1 MSSQTPTIL
10 IVYPPEFGCYPKFA
24 RKVNRILSGLDQFKI
39 LYISDEK
46 KILDDYLKKER
57 PSVEVRK
64 IENIVDEIKKITH
77 AIFFDDGEFLPDLK
91 ALLEEYNIILRIINI
106 QVTKVI
112 NVDQGEEYDI
122 YIGRGSGWGN
132 PYAIGFDGD
141 REDVMRKFKYDF
153 DGDLLKDGTEF
164 KQKLLLLKG
173 KKLGCHCKPDDCHGD
188 VLVEYLNSH
197 DDGK

>member
-1 MSSQTPTIL
+1 
-10 IVYPPEFGCYPKFA
+10 
-24 RKVNRILSGLDQFKI
+24 
-39 LYISDEK
+39 
-46 KILDDYLKKER
+46 
-57 PSVEVRK
+57 
-64 IENIVDEIKKITH
+64 
-77 AIFFDDGEFLPDLK
+77 
-91 ALLEEYNIILRIINI
+91 LRIINI